1 MQMIVRLFLI
11 LVALVAFATAGVLL
25 LSLFARIFMPH

>member
-11 LVALVAFATAGVLL
+11 LVALCVFASVGVYV
-25 LSLFARIFMPH
+25 LSFFARAVIGH